1 MLGEINHVLQALR
14 RVSLKYY
21 DVDLAR
27 PAWLSAILDVP
38 FEVAY
43 ALALEPEKWY
53 LALWRPGEECA
64 APQWPDQYTAV
75 LLLAVRGCKTVRA
88 RGEDHP
94 DGPLYDDAAWRMIK
108 TALNR
113 DAIKVELM
121 PDLSPSYSLIAR
133 EELRSAVEE
142 WLGEPLAGLEIISP
156 KLLMERPKLRA
167 AAVLG
172 ALRYSG
178 GFYVPE
184 RQLLALL

>member
-1 MLGEINHVLQALR
+1 MPGEHVLLALR
-14 RVSLKYY
+14 RTSLKYY

-27 PAWLSAILDVP
+27 PAWLSLALDVP
-38 FEVAY
+38 FEIAY
-43 ALALEPEKWY
+43 ALALEPERWH

-75 LLLAVRGCKTVRA
+75 LLLSVRGCRTVRA

-113 DAIKVELM
+113 DGIRVELS
-121 PDLSPSYSLIAR
+121 PDLSPSYSLISR

-142 WLGEPLAGLEIISP
+142 WLGGTIEEYLLPVSP
-156 KLLMERPKLRA
+156 KTVAENPRA
-167 AAVLG
+167 RAMAVLG
-172 ALRYSG
+172 ALRFSG